1 MKKAKIIAIGIAVVV
16 LIGVA
21 SVVYYAYLENPST
34 LDIKVM
40 DAPIT
45 GVSAVNIT
53 FNEVQIHGTS
63 SGWTTYSLASK
74 TIDIL
79 GLTTSNASLFA
90 TLSLSAQ
97 RYTQIRMHLESV
109 TVVILGKSYNFTL
122 VSNWAD
128 IIGTFNISA
137 HSTTTLT
144 IAFNLNQELNVASS
158 TFTQLPLDWNISQSV
173 VYGMRRTAYTS
184 EIYNR
189 FVKTFRN
196 RRFEKEIILCRRIGK
211 CPHNMELMFIQPTC
225 LFQRQG

>member
-63 SGWTTYSLASK
+63 SGWTTSSLASK

-158 TFTQLPLDWNISQSV
+158 TFTPVVGTSMSV
-173 VYGMRRTAYTS
+173 G
-184 EIYNR
+184 
-189 FVKTFRN
+189 
-196 RRFEKEIILCRRIGK
+196 
-211 CPHNMELMFIQPTC
+211 
-225 LFQRQG
+225 